1 MDKTE
6 LTWFDYFTCGRTVS
20 LRNIVLLEPCSLL
33 RPLTNPETHRE
44 MKNTRV
50 AVQTTKAY
58 RVREVWFHSFL
69 TLVLDDGKWS
79 GVLVLLVVVVVTIM
93 GQYY

>member
-6 LTWFDYFTCGRTVS
+6 LTCADYFTCGRTVS
-20 LRNIVLLEPCSLL
+20 LRNIVPLEPCSLL
-33 RPLTNPETHRE
+33 RPLTNPETHKE
-44 MKNTRV
+44 MKNTCV
-50 AVQTTKAY
+50 PVQTTKAY

-69 TLVLDDGKWS
+69 TLVLDEGEWS
-79 GVLVLLVVVVVTIM
+79 GMLVVVTIM